1 MTASD
6 QREQSFAFIDQWT
19 EAVPKIGRHFNQ
31 QIDCYR
37 GRPRFRFG
45 GSRPFVRPKGKDN
58 PIGIHYWLT
67 IMLYTCHTTLDITK
81 RATPMKIAIVGCG
94 VVGSSW
100 ALVFAR
106 AGHDLTIFDQN
117 ADAARAAVDFVA
129 SADPALAA
137 RCRVADSLADAL
149 SEANYVQE
157 SAPERLPIKIALYK
171 DIDGL
176 LGNNTVVGS
185 STSGL
190 PASSFTEGLKIGPR
204 CLVAHPINPPH
215 LIPLVELVPAP
226 WTASE
231 TLAFTHTLMVELGQ
245 SPITL
250 TREINGFV
258 VNRLQSALLGEAF
271 RLVEDGICTPEEVDA
286 AVADGLGLRWCF
298 MGPFATI
305 DLNAANGIA
314 EYCANLGPMYHG
326 LAKEQADPRVWGP
339 ELVAAIEGRM
349 RGYVSAEALPQ
360 RRKWRYRFLAAI
372 VAAKRE
378 ITKDVGV

>member
-1 MTASD
+1 M
-6 QREQSFAFIDQWT
+6 R
-19 EAVPKIGRHFNQ
+19 
-31 QIDCYR
+31 
-37 GRPRFRFG
+37 
-45 GSRPFVRPKGKDN
+45 
-58 PIGIHYWLT
+58 
-67 IMLYTCHTTLDITK
+67 
-81 RATPMKIAIVGCG
+81 IAIVGCG

-106 AGHDLTIFDQN
+106 AGHDLAIYDHSE
-117 ADAARAAVDFVA
+117 AAAIAAVDFVEN
-129 SADPALAA
+129 SDPALAA
-137 RCRVADSLADAL
+137 HCRVASSLADAL
-149 SEANYVQE
+149 SGADYVQE
-157 SAPERLPIKIALYK
+157 SAPERLPVKQALYRE
-171 DIDGL
+171 IDGL
-176 LGNNTVVGS
+176 LDAATIVAS

-190 PASSFTEGLKIGPR
+190 PASSFTEGLTIGPR

-226 WTASE
+226 WTSPE
-231 TLAFTHTLMVELGQ
+231 TLTFTRDLMTDLGQ

-326 LAKEQADPRVWGP
+326 LAKEQADPRPWGP
-339 ELVAAIEGRM
+339 DLVAAIEDRM
-349 RGYVSAEALPQ
+349 RGHVLATDLPQ
-360 RRKWRYRFLAAI
+360 RRTWRDRFLAAI
-372 VAAKRE
+372 VSAKRD
-378 ITKDVGV
+378 ITKDVGA